1 MNKGPDDL
9 VPNTEAQ
16 QKFDCELLQGP
27 CFDLDLT
34 ATEAIEVFEEKK
46 KLQTRRMPATV
57 IPPKAVV
64 PVP

>member
-9 VPNTEAQ
+9 APNSEAR
-16 QKFDCELLQGP
+16 QKFDCELFQGP

-46 KLQTRRMPATV
+46 NQQTRRMSATV
-57 IPPKAVV
+57 NPPKAVV